1 MAETLR
7 TASIRE
13 SDSGK
18 RFLKALRL
26 ISILALAMSLLSV
39 AFDWLSA
46 SGKYFEDGATWIY
59 DSAIYGLVAIS
70 FGRGA
75 FFERAAAFMLSA
87 VLTAAGCQGS
97 YDVWSEIA
105 RRGHDVSVDTPVSTM
120 VFATGAILEAALLF
134 KFRKSGES
142 LMMATWLSA
151 RNSAAVALAGAAV
164 SLVFHAPTASGPQI
178 FLDCLDTV
186 LAFQAAFLVAKE
198 TIET

>member
-1 MAETLR
+1 MAETLQ
-7 TASIRE
+7 TASVRE
-13 SDSGK
+13 SDNGK

-26 ISILALAMSLLSV
+26 ISLLALAMSLLSV

-46 SGKYFEDGATWIY
+46 SGKYFEDGASWIY
-59 DSAIYGLVAIS
+59 DSAIYGLVAFS

-75 FFERAAAFMLSA
+75 FFERWAALMLSL
-87 VLTAAGCQGS
+87 VLTVAGCQGS
-97 YDVWSEIA
+97 YDVWNEIA
-105 RRGHDVSVDTPVSTM
+105 RRGHEVSVDTPVSAM

-142 LMMATWLSA
+142 LMTATWLSA
-151 RNSAAVALAGAAV
+151 RNSAAVALAGAAI

-178 FLDCLDTV
+178 FLDSLDTI

>member
-1 MAETLR
+1 MAETLQ
-7 TASIRE
+7 TASVRE
-13 SDSGK
+13 SDNGK

-26 ISILALAMSLLSV
+26 ISILALAMSVLTV
-39 AFDWLSA
+39 GFDWLSA
-46 SGKYFEDGATWIY
+46 SGKYFEDGASWIY
-59 DSAIYGLVAIS
+59 DCAIYGLVAFS

-75 FFERAAAFMLSA
+75 IFERAAAFMLSL

-105 RRGHDVSVDTPVSTM
+105 RRGHEVSIDTPYSAM

-134 KFRKSGES
+134 KFRKSGEC

-164 SLVFHAPTASGPQI
+164 SLVFHAPAASGPQI

-186 LAFQAAFLVAKE
+186 LAFQAAFLVARE
-198 TIET
+198 MIEN

>member
-1 MAETLR
+1 MAETLQ
-7 TASIRE
+7 TAGVRE
-13 SDSGK
+13 SDNGK

-26 ISILALAMSLLSV
+26 ISLLALAMSLLSV

-46 SGKYFEDGATWIY
+46 SGKYFEDSASWIY
-59 DSAIYGLVAIS
+59 DSAIYGLVAFS

-75 FFERAAAFMLSA
+75 YFERGAAFMLSL

-105 RRGHDVSVDTPVSTM
+105 RRGHEVSVDTPVSAM

-142 LMMATWLSA
+142 LMTATWLSA
-151 RNSAAVALAGAAV
+151 RNSAAVALAGAAI

-178 FLDCLDTV
+178 FLDSLDTI